1 MAPVLPSLELVNNVY
16 KVSLNKYDLVPVG
29 DQD

>member
-1 MAPVLPSLELVNNVY
+1 MAPVLAYLELVDNVY
-16 KVSLNKYDLVPVG
+16 KVSLNRYDLVLVG